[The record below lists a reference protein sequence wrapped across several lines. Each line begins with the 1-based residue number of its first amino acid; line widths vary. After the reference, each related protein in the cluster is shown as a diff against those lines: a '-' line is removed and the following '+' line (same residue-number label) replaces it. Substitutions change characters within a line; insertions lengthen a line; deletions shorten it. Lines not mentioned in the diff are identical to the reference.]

1 MRYSSAAR
9 LCGYTYRV
17 IEIEAEMMKA
27 EQSWVK
33 TENANKPWKQIP
45 VFESIAAGLQLHM
58 SIGYGFTSYGF
69 KRIS

>member
-27 EQSWVK
+27 EQS
-33 TENANKPWKQIP
+33 
-45 VFESIAAGLQLHM
+45 
-58 SIGYGFTSYGF
+58 
-69 KRIS
+69 